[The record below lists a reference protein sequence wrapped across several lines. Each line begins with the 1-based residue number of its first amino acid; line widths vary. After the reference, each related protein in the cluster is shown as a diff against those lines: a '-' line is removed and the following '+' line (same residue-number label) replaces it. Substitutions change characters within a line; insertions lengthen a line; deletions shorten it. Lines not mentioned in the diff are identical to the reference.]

1 MRSCERPTP
10 PGQSAGRTLTSGL
23 RANSPTAATA
33 VAAAPHAVGRRRGA
47 RSLRPEFAP
56 HAPVPKGWTV
66 TGGRARR
73 YGDALAWV
81 EAPSEAAAVR
91 RSLDLYRLSD
101 WTDDARQLV
110 VFPQDAYPE
119 DSGPHDYTRAVLTAG
134 PPSQARPGAR
144 LRAPLALACLA
155 GLRLRPGSPRHGLSG
170 HVARPHRRPRAPV
183 RAVRQETGL
192 SVSSVG
198 CGRHRARTRSGF
210 RVVFGSHRL
219 VKRDWSLNGVKPYV
233 GRDSRERHRYF
244 RGHNLDCGAGLDVA
258 GRTSPGVEP

>member
-1 MRSCERPTP
+1 MEDWWC
-10 PGQSAGRTLTSGL
+10 
-23 RANSPTAATA
+23 
-33 VAAAPHAVGRRRGA
+33 V
-47 RSLRPEFAP
+47 
-56 HAPVPKGWTV
+56 
-66 TGGRARR
+66 R

-155 GLRLRPGSPRHGLSG
+155 GLRGSALGLLDTASADTWRG
-170 HVARPHRRPRAPV
+170 LTVAPEHRCAPYDK
-183 RAVRQETGL
+183 
-192 SVSSVG
+192 
-198 CGRHRARTRSGF
+198 
-210 RVVFGSHRL
+210 
-219 VKRDWSLNGVKPYV
+219 KRDCLYPQ
-233 GRDSRERHRYF
+233 
-244 RGHNLDCGAGLDVA
+244 
-258 GRTSPGVEP
+258 